1 MTTLTTTSHRI
12 DVLHPMVAATAGA
25 VTFALAMTAGA
36 VLDLNADDAGATATG
51 WAGLAL
57 YAVLLLAAMLIAG
70 WLGLRARAGAPK
82 RLASTAL
89 GLAIA
94 AAALFVVFWS
104 GWPHVFAAVAA
115 VLALEHR
122 RRVGS
127 FSTTAVAAFVV
138 GAIVLFAAT
147 VTCVLG

>member
-25 VTFALAMTAGA
+25 VTFSLAMTAGA
-36 VLDLNADDAGATATG
+36 VFDLNAADAGDPATG
-51 WAGLAL
+51 WGDIAP
-57 YAVLLLAAMLIAG
+57 YAVLVLAAMLIAV
-70 WLGLRARAGAPK
+70 WLGLRARAGTPK
-82 RLASTAL
+82 RLAATAL

-104 GWPHVFAAVAA
+104 GWPQVFAAVAA

-127 FSTTAVAAFVV
+127 LSATAVAALVIGAVVFV
-138 GAIVLFAAT
+138 ASTI
-147 VTCVLG
+147 TCVIG